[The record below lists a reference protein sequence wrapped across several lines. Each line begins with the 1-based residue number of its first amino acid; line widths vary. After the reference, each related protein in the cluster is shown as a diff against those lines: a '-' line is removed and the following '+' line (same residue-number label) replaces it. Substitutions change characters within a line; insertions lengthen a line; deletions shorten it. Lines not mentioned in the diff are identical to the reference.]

1 MAAVLFNLIS
11 FDLISCMYVKLII
24 YSVKSKRDWNFFE
37 KIVVNLPQ
45 FFVIVSSFPL
55 AYKKA
60 YTFTPETFHD
70 TTINYLFYAIAAF
83 NIIFGFIYAVKN
95 RNAIGKQRSMLICL
109 FSAVIIVIVL
119 IYIFTG
125 ILILNFGTS
134 LALIIIM
141 LTIQDPNAMIDIS
154 SDSLNSKAF
163 DLLTKEWL
171 SSKSKFS
178 VSGIAIRNLGFIN
191 EKYGTEVASRVI
203 ERTVHLLRDIIKEK
217 YIFRFHESSF
227 TILSDNIEEKRL
239 SELLEKLS
247 EGILVHG
254 MSIRLDAGAFV
265 VLYPQ
270 NFKTESQLYSIIDF
284 MIRDLYKNPETKI
297 LFADEDL
304 LNALRFE
311 EEVSVAIKNAV
322 HDKSFMVYFQPI
334 LNQKTGKFDTA
345 EALARLATKELGFVP
360 PDSFISKA
368 EQSGEIIEIGKI
380 VLDKVCHFISAN
392 KIEKYGVKNI
402 KVNLSVVQ
410 CMQNGMSRD
419 FISIIDSYGINHDM
433 INFEIT
439 ESATDN
445 AGIFSSQ
452 NLSELRSAGF
462 KFSLDDYGTGYSNMT
477 RMISFHFDVLKF
489 DKSIVWMAETKK
501 EAMISLEGT
510 VKIANGIDMAV
521 LAEGVETENQANLLR
536 NAGVHYF
543 QGYMYSKPI
552 PEDDYL
558 KFLKEKSAAS
568 K

>member
-45 FFVIVSSFPL
+45 FFVIVLSFPL

-322 HDKSFMVYFQPI
+322 F
-334 LNQKTGKFDTA
+334 
-345 EALARLATKELGFVP
+345 
-360 PDSFISKA
+360 
-368 EQSGEIIEIGKI
+368 
-380 VLDKVCHFISAN
+380 C
-392 KIEKYGVKNI
+392 
-402 KVNLSVVQ
+402 
-410 CMQNGMSRD
+410 
-419 FISIIDSYGINHDM
+419 
-433 INFEIT
+433 
-439 ESATDN
+439 
-445 AGIFSSQ
+445 
-452 NLSELRSAGF
+452 
-462 KFSLDDYGTGYSNMT
+462 
-477 RMISFHFDVLKF
+477 
-489 DKSIVWMAETKK
+489 
-501 EAMISLEGT
+501 
-510 VKIANGIDMAV
+510 
-521 LAEGVETENQANLLR
+521 
-536 NAGVHYF
+536 
-543 QGYMYSKPI
+543 
-552 PEDDYL
+552 
-558 KFLKEKSAAS
+558 
-568 K
+568 